1 MGSLLR
7 GDLEKE
13 LIRLSLWDHITAR
26 EPPGKEKGKPGRV
39 FCQGVSPWDEPCMM
53 LAIEYC
59 ERCSRWF
66 CQTHY
71 GDPDWHSCIE
81 EEQ

>member
-1 MGSLLR
+1 
-7 GDLEKE
+7 
-13 LIRLSLWDHITAR
+13 
-26 EPPGKEKGKPGRV
+26 
-39 FCQGVSPWDEPCMM
+39 MM

-59 ERCSRWF
+59 ERCNRWF

>member
-7 GDLEKE
+7 GDLEEE
-13 LIRLSLWDHITAR
+13 LVRLRLWDHISAR
-26 EPPGKEKGKPGRV
+26 EPPGKEEGKPGGE
-39 FCQGVSPWDEPCMM
+39 FCQGVSPWDEPCTM